1 MNFEAFVNLYIYSFY
16 LDIINSH
23 RQTRKSN
30 YHSQTETTK
39 YEKVSVAVTRLFF
52 SDKFIQRT
60 EQTII
65 IVFFSLKK
73 KEKQT
78 QWVLSFGPWNFD
90 QVIDFFLLYA
100 GPQNQQTIKQFQVES
115 FFSFSYFLSFL
126 CILVCHFM
134 WSL

>member
-1 MNFEAFVNLYIYSFY
+1 M
-16 LDIINSH
+16 DIINSH

-39 YEKVSVAVTRLFF
+39 YVKVSVAVTRLFF

-65 IVFFSLKK
+65 IVFFLKK

-78 QWVLSFGPWNFD
+78 QWVLSFGPWMIFD
-90 QVIDFFLLYA
+90 QVIDFFFLLYA
-100 GPQNQQTIKQFQVES
+100 GPQNRQTISSEVFL
-115 FFSFSYFLSFL
+115 FFLLLSFVSL
-126 CILVCHFM
+126 HF
-134 WSL
+134 SVPFYVEFINS